1 MADET
6 QETGDALL
14 DSVFIWTVGGAIAF
28 IIAVFLFI
36 LL

>member
-14 DSVFIWTVGGAIAF
+14 NTVFIYTIGGAVAF
-28 IIAVFLFI
+28 VVTVFLFI